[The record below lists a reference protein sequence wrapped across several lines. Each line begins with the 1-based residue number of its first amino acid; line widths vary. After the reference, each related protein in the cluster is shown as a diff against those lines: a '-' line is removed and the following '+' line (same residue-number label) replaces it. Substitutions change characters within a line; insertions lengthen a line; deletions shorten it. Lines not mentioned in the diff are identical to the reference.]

1 MSASEQLYDGLD
13 TWLSQCYCWRDQRHL
28 QILIYMVRLSRR
40 VTSTARL
47 QNRA

>member
-1 MSASEQLYDGLD
+1 MLERGVNVDHKTIYRWVQPYSPELD
-13 TWLSQCYCWRDQRHL
+13 KRCRPYL
-28 QILIYMVRLSRR
+28 VRLSRR